1 MNDVMDISTTY
12 WDLSFNG
19 ESIPFDRK
27 QMILSIELTETVKGA
42 DSVTIKI
49 DDPNMEFIQDDIYL
63 KRCSYV
69 T

>member
-27 QMILSIELTETVKGA
+27 QMILSIELTETVKVQTV
-42 DSVTIKI
+42 S
-49 DDPNMEFIQDDIYL
+49 PL
-63 KRCSYV
+63 KLMTQIWSLYKMIF

>member
-49 DDPNMEFIQDDIYL
+49 YALCNVE
-63 KRCSYV
+63 
-69 T
+69 

>member
-42 DSVTIKI
+42 DSVTIKLMTQI
-49 DDPNMEFIQDDIYL
+49 WSLYKMIF
-63 KRCSYV
+63 